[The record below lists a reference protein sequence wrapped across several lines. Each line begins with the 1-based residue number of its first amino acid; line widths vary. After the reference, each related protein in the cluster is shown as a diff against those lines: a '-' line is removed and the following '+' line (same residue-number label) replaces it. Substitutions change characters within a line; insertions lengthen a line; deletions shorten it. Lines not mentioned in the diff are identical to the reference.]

1 MRERWECV
9 RNFGVQT
16 GKESM
21 ECWDTHVGK
30 HPWSIGMFQGQ
41 GKKCWAGPQ
50 IWVSPPNPRCLWSRP
65 GELCQG
71 DKGAKVTPPGLLPAL
86 GDATSALLEL
96 HLEQLFPP
104 GALESQA
111 QEGKAA
117 GMGWGGWHRC
127 GFAGVRVVDFG
138 ADDARPHSGKASQ
151 CLQSSGNHPEG
162 FFLPV
167 CCCGALKRR
176 GKSGKSQTPSMVVWM
191 NHKMLQS
198 LLLFMQGSL
207 KE

>member
-1 MRERWECV
+1 MCEEFWGADGQRVNAMLGYTRGE
-9 RNFGVQT
+9 T
-16 GKESM
+16 SM
-21 ECWDTHVGK
+21 EHWDVPGTGEKVLGR
-30 HPWSIGMFQGQ
+30 
-41 GKKCWAGPQ
+41 
-50 IWVSPPNPRCLWSRP
+50 SPNLGVTPKSPLPLEPSWGAWHS
-65 GELCQG
+65 CQG

-96 HLEQLFPP
+96 HLEQLLPP
-104 GALESQA
+104 GALESQPRREKLLGWDGVGGTDVA
-111 QEGKAA
+111 LLGSGWWILELMMLVHTQGKLLSVSRAV
-117 GMGWGGWHRC
+117 GIILK
-127 GFAGVRVVDFG
+127 DF
-138 ADDARPHSGKASQ
+138 
-151 CLQSSGNHPEG
+151 
-162 FFLPV
+162 

>member
-16 GKESM
+16 GKEPM

-104 GALESQA
+104 GALESQPRREKLLGWDGVGGTDVA
-111 QEGKAA
+111 LLGSGWWILELMMLVHTQGKLPSVSRAVGIILKDFSSQFAA
-117 GMGWGGWHRC
+117 VG
-127 GFAGVRVVDFG
+127 
-138 ADDARPHSGKASQ
+138 P
-151 CLQSSGNHPEG
+151 
-162 FFLPV
+162 
-167 CCCGALKRR
+167 
-176 GKSGKSQTPSMVVWM
+176 
-191 NHKMLQS
+191 
-198 LLLFMQGSL
+198 
-207 KE
+207 